1 MVGLFLL
8 ALHTLTSPK
17 GTERHRKDRLMG
29 SLINKKAA
37 VEDIVTDC
45 RHSLTAAE
53 ARGGQPQTL
62 AKQHLAGPLAVFDLV
77 EKRLHAAQATLA
89 PLLAQLDARD
99 DEADALLGRVSD
111 DIWNDIARPAYDP
124 TFSLLFPE
132 GGEDGLFTYATV
144 HPDRAFVW
152 ALLVLAGANI
162 VATVVPATIASL
174 VLVPARGWRWVTA
187 VAALADPRR
196 HLRHHAPQRTPDRTH
211 RHRRRHRLP
220 RRRHPRH
227 PRQGPGRERD
237 LTGAS
242 SSVTRHRSAA
252 RHLLQLRWRRAYRLE

>member
-1 MVGLFLL
+1 
-8 ALHTLTSPK
+8 
-17 GTERHRKDRLMG
+17 MG

-111 DIWNDIARPAYDP
+111 DIWNDIDRPAYDP

-132 GGEDGLFTYATV
+132 GIGFYTDGPDAEQPVKMELLAELLEANL
-144 HPDRAFVW
+144 HPKLDEKVAKAQAKQVRDSAK
-152 ALLVLAGANI
+152 LL
-162 VATVVPATIASL
+162 
-174 VLVPARGWRWVTA
+174 
-187 VAALADPRR
+187 
-196 HLRHHAPQRTPDRTH
+196 
-211 RHRRRHRLP
+211 
-220 RRRHPRH
+220 
-227 PRQGPGRERD
+227 
-237 LTGAS
+237 
-242 SSVTRHRSAA
+242 RSAVELTITPRA
-252 RHLLQLRWRRAYRLE
+252 QVAMLSRARTAIARSLQMALVNLKRHLLVTGMSEQQVHSIIPDRPRPPAKPALTPPLPEPPATP